1 MKKELPPELA
11 DVLKTLHSSEQ
22 GGDVQFP
29 DGNEERIN
37 DLAAAWKTFNEVA
50 DVRIRTIWAH
60 AQRACEHMSGEAAQS
75 YERYLEKYGVGEGS
89 HAGTILTAGKMVEA
103 HLTGAAAAITD
114 TKTTMINQLEYA
126 KKYIEQNP
134 AGKKDDI
141 AKSAGVKSAVE
152 AYHTYVKDVTGSVDT
167 MLKAGADHG
176 AATEAATQIANL
188 AGGKVPPPGG
198 DTPPPTK
205 IDSAPPGGGAGGGG
219 AGAGAGGGGA
229 GSGAGGGGAGGGAG
243 GGGGAPK
250 PKPYTPP
257 KVQPYKPPAT
267 KNPYL
272 GGNGLG
278 PDGKPLFKTAV
289 QPPGLNLA
297 GHPGYQGLGDGSIT
311 PYSGSGGGGAGAGG
325 GGVGGGAGG
334 GSAFGG
340 GGVPGAGAYGRG
352 GGLAGAGGAGARGA
366 GGAAGGGRG
375 GMAGG
380 AAGAASGRGTAGA
393 PGAGAM
399 GGGAGGGKGGGAGGG
414 NRFLR
419 PTRLGSE
426 EEKEKR
432 RRDRG
437 VVGGEQV
444 DHEAGDPHFERM
456 RRQWLDEARGGSS
469 GEAAAA
475 AAAAAAAQPAVG
487 GSGDLMTQLAGA
499 LLGAEPTVAEAGAEA
514 GGAVTSADSPVASTG
529 GTVAPEGTTT
539 APPAAP
545 APEEEYLDRA
555 RSVAERRGRPDEEGQ
570 VTEAPAAVVEPTPI
584 RQEGGYDV
592 PSPFLR
598 AALTRIAAGAGA
610 EGGGTPRP

>member
-11 DVLKTLHSSEQ
+11 DVLKTLHSNAD

-37 DLAAAWKTFNEVA
+37 DLAAAWKTFNDVA
-50 DVRIRTIWAH
+50 DIRIRTIWAH
-60 AQRACEHMSGEAAQS
+60 AQRACEHMSGEAAES
-75 YERYLEKYGVGEGS
+75 YERYLQKFGVGEGS

-103 HLTGAAAAITD
+103 HLRGAAAAITD

-134 AGKKDDI
+134 AGKKEDI

-152 AYHTYVKDVTGSVDT
+152 AYHAYVKDVTGSVDT

-176 AATEAATQIANL
+176 AATDAATQIANL
-188 AGGKVPPPGG
+188 AGGKTPPPGG
-198 DTPPPTK
+198 PTPPPTG
-205 IDSAPPGGGAGGGG
+205 IDSAPPPGAGGG
-219 AGAGAGGGGA
+219 GAGAGGGGA
-229 GSGAGGGGAGGGAG
+229 GSGAGGGGAGGGGAG
-243 GGGGAPK
+243 GGGGGPK

-257 KVQPYKPPAT
+257 KVAPYKPPAI
-267 KNPYL
+267 KNPYV

-278 PDGKPLFKTAV
+278 PDGKPLFKPAV

-297 GHPGYQGLGDGSIT
+297 GHPGYKGLGEGSTLT
-311 PYSGSGGGGAGAGG
+311 PYAGSGGGGAGGGAGG
-325 GGVGGGAGG
+325 GVGG

-340 GGVPGAGAYGRG
+340 GMPGAGSYGRG
-352 GGLAGAGGAGARGA
+352 GGLAGAGGAGAGA
-366 GGAAGGGRG
+366 RGGAAGGARG
-375 GMAGG
+375 GTAGG
-380 AAGAASGRGTAGA
+380 AAAGAGAGRGTAGA

-399 GGGAGGGKGGGAGGG
+399 GGGAGGGKGAGGAGG

-469 GEAAAA
+469 SEAAAA

-487 GSGDLMTQLAGA
+487 GSGDLMAQLAGA
-499 LLGAEPTVAEAGAEA
+499 LLGAEPAEAEAGVAA
-514 GGAVTSADSPVASTG
+514 GGAVTSADAPAASTG
-529 GTVAPEGTTT
+529 GTPAPEGTAT
-539 APPAAP
+539 APPAP

-570 VTEAPAAVVEPTPI
+570 VTEAPAPVVEPAPI

-598 AALTRIAAGAGA
+598 AALTRIAAGGGA
-610 EGGGTPRP
+610 EGGGPPRP

>member
-1 MKKELPPELA
+1 MKQELPPELE
-11 DVLKTLHSSEQ
+11 DVLKTLHSSEE

-37 DLAAAWKTFNEVA
+37 DLAAAWKTFNDVA

-60 AQRACEHMSGEAAQS
+60 AKRACEHMSGEAADS

-103 HLTGAAAAITD
+103 HLRGAAAAITD

-141 AKSAGVKSAVE
+141 AKSEGVKSAVE

-176 AATEAATQIANL
+176 AATDAATQIANL
-188 AGGKVPPPGG
+188 AGGKVPPPAGP
-198 DTPPPTK
+198 TPPGTK
-205 IDSAPPGGGAGGGG
+205 IDSAPPP
-219 AGAGAGGGGA
+219 
-229 GSGAGGGGAGGGAG
+229 GAGGGGAGGGGEGGGGAGSGSGG
-243 GGGGAPK
+243 GGGGAGGHGG

-272 GGNGLG
+272 GGGGAGLG
-278 PDGKPLFKTAV
+278 PDGKPLFKSAV

-297 GHPGYQGLGDGSIT
+297 GHSGYLGLGDGAALT
-311 PYSGSGGGGAGAGG
+311 PYSGAG
-325 GGVGGGAGG
+325 GGGAGG
-334 GSAFGG
+334 GAGGGMGGGSAFG
-340 GGVPGAGAYGRG
+340 GGVPGAGAYGRT
-352 GGLAGAGGAGARGA
+352 GGLAGAGGAGARA
-366 GGAAGGGRG
+366 GAAGGGRG

-380 AAGAASGRGTAGA
+380 AAGAGAGRGTAGA

-399 GGGAGGGKGGGAGGG
+399 GGAGGGKGGGAGGG

-419 PTRLGSE
+419 PTRLGA
-426 EEKEKR
+426 EEKKR

-437 VVGGEQV
+437 IVGGEQI

-456 RRQWLDEARGGSS
+456 RRQWLDEARGGSTS
-469 GEAAAA
+469 EAADA

-487 GSGDLMTQLAGA
+487 GGGDLMAQLAGA
-499 LLGAEPTVAEAGAEA
+499 LLGTEPAAVEAA
-514 GGAVTSADSPVASTG
+514 TSADSPEAPTGSVVAQD
-529 GTVAPEGTTT
+529 GTAVA
-539 APPAAP
+539 PAAP

-555 RSVAERRGRPDEEGQ
+555 RSVAERRGRPDEEGA
-570 VTEAPAAVVEPTPI
+570 VTEAPPAVVEPTPI

-610 EGGGTPRP
+610 GEGGGTPRP

>member
-1 MKKELPPELA
+1 M
-11 DVLKTLHSSEQ
+11 LKTLQANEE
-22 GGDVQFP
+22 GKDVLFP
-29 DGNEERIN
+29 DGNEERIH
-37 DLAAAWKTFNEVA
+37 DLAVAWETFNKVA

-60 AQRACEHMSGEAAQS
+60 AQRACEHMSGEAAAS

-103 HLTGAAAAITD
+103 HLKGAASAITD

-141 AKSAGVKSAVE
+141 AKSEGIKSAVE
-152 AYHTYVKDVTGSVDT
+152 AYHTYVKQVTGSVDT

-176 AATEAATQIANL
+176 AATDAATQIANL
-188 AGGKVPPPGG
+188 AGSKVPPPGG
-198 DTPPPTK
+198 PTPPPTG
-205 IDSAPPGGGAGGGG
+205 IDSAPPPGSGGG
-219 AGAGAGGGGA
+219 GAGGGGA

-243 GGGGAPK
+243 GGGGGAKPK
-250 PKPYTPP
+250 PKPY
-257 KVQPYKPPAT
+257 QPPAVKPYQPPQI

-272 GGNGLG
+272 NGGGPGGNSAF
-278 PDGKPLFKTAV
+278 KPAV

-297 GHPGYQGLGDGSIT
+297 GHPGYKGIGDGSTLT
-311 PYSGSGGGGAGAGG
+311 PYSGSGGGGGSA
-325 GGVGGGAGG
+325 GGGAGG
-334 GSAFGG
+334 GGLGGFGG
-340 GGVPGAGAYGRG
+340 GMPGGGAAGRGAGA
-352 GGLAGAGGAGARGA
+352 LAGAGGAGARGA

-375 GMAGG
+375 MAGG
-380 AAGAASGRGTAGA
+380 AAAGATGRGGAGA

-399 GGGAGGGKGGGAGGG
+399 GGGAGAGGGKGGGAGG

-426 EEKEKR
+426 EEKERR

-437 VVGGEQV
+437 IVGGEQV
-444 DHEAGDPHFERM
+444 DHETGDPHFERM

-487 GSGDLMTQLAGA
+487 GSGDLMAQLAGA
-499 LLGAEPTVAEAGAEA
+499 LLGGEPAAAEAGAEA
-514 GGAVTSADSPVASTG
+514 GGAVTSADSPAVSTG
-529 GTVAPEGTTT
+529 SAVAPEGST
-539 APPAAP
+539 AAPAAP
-545 APEEEYLDRA
+545 AADEEYLDRA
-555 RSVAERRGRPDEEGQ
+555 RSVAERRGRPDDEGQ
-570 VTEAPAAVVEPTPI
+570 VTEAVPAAAPEPTPI

-598 AALTRIAAGAGA
+598 AALSRIAAGNAAGA
-610 EGGGTPRP
+610 GEGAPRA